1 MFNWFPY
8 YRIGM
13 FKKEGGPEARYIPKK
28 SQRIKNKR
36 LRKRKKG

>member
-1 MFNWFPY
+1 MFDWYPY
-8 YRIGM
+8 YKMG
-13 FKKEGGPEARYIPKK
+13 FFEKGVPEARYIPKK